1 MIYTLTLNPAL
12 DLELQI
18 EQFAFNS
25 VARASHS
32 QRDCGGKG
40 LNVSR
45 MLRHLNVDSIAM
57 GFVGG
62 YNGQRLQSDLTA
74 LGVQTLFTPIAAE
87 TRTNVSI
94 VATGSSQ
101 HIKVNEA
108 GPVVSVTEWDQLIST
123 IKQYLTP
130 GDWWVLAG
138 SLPQGVPDM
147 AYADLITLIEGAGAY
162 VILDASGAAFYHG
175 CLAKPSLI
183 KPNLEEAHQLM
194 ALTPE
199 LSGKWS
205 LTQMMQSQDWVRDLL
220 NIGPKQLVVSLG
232 SEGAFLATPQQW
244 AQFASPKIV
253 EANPIGAGDSMV
265 AGLVWR
271 LSLGDS
277 LAQALP
283 YGLACGAATAC
294 LPGTQLGSLAQVKRL
309 LSVN

>member
-108 GPVVSVTEWDQLIST
+108 GPAVSVTEWDQLIST

-162 VILDASGAAFYHG
+162 VILDASGAAFG
-175 CLAKPSLI
+175 KQFKRADRSGARWAAVI
-183 KPNLEEAHQLM
+183 GEEEALEGLVGLKDLRAGTGQ
-194 ALTPE
+194 ADQRLTPE
-199 LSGKWS
+199 A
-205 LTQMMQSQDWVRDLL
+205 LL
-220 NIGPKQLVVSLG
+220 
-232 SEGAFLATPQQW
+232 EAMTPQ
-244 AQFASPKIV
+244 
-253 EANPIGAGDSMV
+253 D
-265 AGLVWR
+265 
-271 LSLGDS
+271 LSTDGC
-277 LAQALP
+277 QAR
-283 YGLACGAATAC
+283 
-294 LPGTQLGSLAQVKRL
+294 V
-309 LSVN
+309 